1 MLGEQLHLICDGW
14 ELVGSPP
21 SEREGPRSL
30 SGLRWMPA
38 TVPGTVAGALTASAA
53 LGAEDLD
60 ASDWWFRTTF
70 TVDVGDFGERLR
82 LRLDGV
88 ATVSEVYLDGERLL
102 ESESMFARHA
112 LPVTLVSGYEHELV
126 ICCRALRP
134 LLAQRRRPRAR
145 WRTALVADGNLRFHR
160 TMVIGRAPGF
170 APGPPVVGP
179 YRPVAVERHCGVSV
193 QDRRLRAVLDGQ
205 TGRVTVRAGLRRL
218 REEDPIQSV
227 ALELDGGHTR
237 ATAQLDVVPD
247 APGTV
252 AVNGELRIAGPEQW
266 WPHTHGRPALYG
278 ARLLISTVAGEHFEW
293 PLGRVGFRDLRAAPD
308 LEGEGLRLSVN
319 GVPIFARGAVWT
331 PPDDGPAGLEPDP
344 RRARLQRLADA
355 GMNMVRIPGTACY
368 ETPEFH
374 DLCDELGI
382 LVWQDFMFANLDYPD
397 RDAAFMATVEREAR
411 QVLDDLGGRPSLAVL
426 CGGSEVAQQ
435 VAMLGLDPA
444 LADGPLYRELLPRVV
459 REAGV
464 QAPYVPSSPW
474 GGDLPFRPDRG
485 VAHYFG
491 VGGYRR
497 PLEDARRA
505 EVKFASECL
514 AFANVPDDDALEG
527 HGPGVQLR
535 VGSVEWKR
543 GVPRDAGA
551 AWDFEDVRDHY
562 LQQLFDVDPVTL
574 RSFDPE
580 RYLDLSRQVSGE
592 VMAEV
597 FGEWRRAGSPCAG
610 GIVLWLADLQ
620 PGAGWGVLD
629 HRGQP
634 KVAFHHLRRALAPIA
649 VWSTDEGLGGVVA
662 HIANDRPHDLRAKLR
677 ISLYRHFET
686 LVEEETVALEVP
698 AFETRHLNVEAVL
711 GRFVDVSWAYRF
723 GPPAQD
729 VIVLSLEDPDDGS
742 GVAEVLSQ
750 SCRFVSGRPLKLRSP
765 EGCGVSA
772 SVRTVDG
779 ESRLTVTSEHF
790 LYGVRAVI
798 ADHLV
803 QDDAFFVEPGR
814 PRALALRRCHQDAE
828 PTGGSLRALNLDGRV
843 AVEMRT

>member
-1 MLGEQLHLICDGW
+1 MLAEHLHPICAGWQLAA
-14 ELVGSPP
+14 SAP
-21 SEREGPRSL
+21 SQCEGPGSL
-30 SGLRWMPA
+30 ERLHWIPA
-38 TVPGTVAGALTASAA
+38 AVPGTVAGALAA
-53 LGAEDLD
+53 DGGLDAEDLD
-60 ASDWWFRTTF
+60 ASDWWFRTRF
-70 TVDVGDFGERLR
+70 TVDVGGAGERLS

-88 ATVSEVYLDGERLL
+88 ATVSETYLDGERLL
-102 ESESMFARHA
+102 DAGSMFARHE
-112 LPVTLVSGYEHELV
+112 LPVTLVGGYEHELT

-134 LLAQRRRPRAR
+134 LLAQRRKPRAR
-145 WRTALVADGNLRFHR
+145 WRTALVSDGNLRFHR
-160 TMVIGRAPGF
+160 TMLIGRAPGF

-179 YRPVAVERHCGVSV
+179 YRPVAVERHRGVSV

-227 ALELDGGHTR
+227 ALELESGDLQT
-237 ATAQLDVVPD
+237 TAQLEVAPD
-247 APGTV
+247 APGSV
-252 AVNGELRIAGPEQW
+252 AVNGELTIADPEQW
-266 WPHTHGRPALYG
+266 WPHTHGRPALYR
-278 ARLLISTVAGEHFEW
+278 ARLLITSVAGEHLEW
-293 PLGRVGFRDLRAAPD
+293 PLGQIGFRDLRTAPD
-308 LEGEGLRLSVN
+308 MEGEGLGLSVN

-331 PPDDGPAGLEPDP
+331 PPDAGLNGSEPDQ
-344 RRARLQRLADA
+344 RRARLQRLVEA
-355 GMNMVRIPGTACY
+355 GMNMVRIPGTGCY

-397 RDAAFMATVEREAR
+397 RDAAFMDTVEREAH
-411 QVLDDLGGRPSLAVL
+411 QVLDDLGARPSLAVL

-444 LADGPLYRELLPRVV
+444 LAEGPLYGELLPRVV
-459 REAGV
+459 REAEV

-491 VGGYRR
+491 VGGYLR

-514 AFANVPDDDALEG
+514 AFANIPDEEALEG
-527 HGPGVQLR
+527 HGPQGALH
-535 VGSVEWKR
+535 VGSAEWKR
-543 GVPRDAGA
+543 GVPRDTGA
-551 AWDFEDVRDHY
+551 AWDFDDVRDHY
-562 LQQLFDVDPVTL
+562 LRVLFDVDPVTL

-580 RYLDLSRQVSGE
+580 RYLELSRQVSGE
-592 VMAEV
+592 VMVEV
-597 FGEWRRAGSPCAG
+597 FGEWRRAESPCAG
-610 GIVLWLADLQ
+610 GLVLWLADLQ
-620 PGAGWGVLD
+620 PGAGWGLLD

-634 KVAFHHLRRALAPIA
+634 KVAFHHLRRALAPVA

-662 HIANDRPHDLRAKLR
+662 HVANDRPRDLRSNLR

-686 LVEEETVALEVP
+686 LVAEKTVALEVP
-698 AFETRHLNVEAVL
+698 AFATRDLNVEAVL

-729 VIVLSLEDPDDGS
+729 VIVLSLEDPDGGS
-742 GVAEVLSQ
+742 GGADVLSQ
-750 SCRFVSGRPLKLRSP
+750 SCRFVSARPLTLRSP

-772 SVRTVDG
+772 SVRAVDG

-790 LYGVRAVI
+790 LYGARAVI
-798 ADHLV
+798 SDHVV

-814 PRALALRRCHQDAE
+814 PRALRLRSCHEDSE
-828 PTGGSLRALNLDGRV
+828 LTGGTLRALNLAGRV